1 MRLRG
6 PVALVGECMVEL
18 RHTDPTTLRLGYAG
32 DTLNTAVY
40 LARTLGAGADV
51 HYVTAIG
58 DDSYSDA
65 MLAGWIDEGIAVD
78 RVARVA
84 GAHPG
89 LYLVHTDDRGER
101 TFTYYRSQSP
111 ARRLFSDVDP
121 LGASG
126 FADFGLVYLS
136 GITLSLLTDSARE
149 RLWSLL
155 DDLRAAGGAV
165 VFDTNYRPA
174 GWPDVTTA
182 RDTIAQMLRRTD
194 IAMPTFGDEQSL
206 HGDRDAVECT
216 ARLRDLGVTEVV
228 VKLDADGCLVDGQH
242 VPALV
247 VDDVVDTTA
256 AGDSFNAAY
265 LGARLNGAAP
275 KEAAGQGHRLAA
287 EVIRHGGAIIPRAAM
302 PA

>member
-1 MRLRG
+1 MRFAG

-40 LARTLGAGADV
+40 LARTWDGDV
-51 HYVTAIG
+51 HYVTAVG

-65 MLAGWIDEGIAVD
+65 MVAGWIEEGIDVEH
-78 RVARVA
+78 VARVA

-89 LYLVHTDDRGER
+89 LYLVHTDERGER

-121 LGASG
+121 LGAEGLSR
-126 FADFGLVYLS
+126 FGVVYLS
-136 GITLSLLTDSARE
+136 GITLSLLTDAARQ

-155 DDLRAAGGAV
+155 DKLRAAGGTV

-174 GWPDVTTA
+174 GWPDVDTA
-182 RDTIAQMLRRTD
+182 RDTIAEMLRRTD
-194 IAMPTFGDEQSL
+194 IAMPTFGDEQVLS
-206 HGDRDAVECT
+206 GDADAAACT
-216 ARLRDLGVTEVV
+216 ARLHALGVTEVV
-228 VKLDADGCLVDGQH
+228 VKLDADGCLVNGEH

-265 LGARLNGAAP
+265 LAARLQGASP
-275 KEAAGQGHRLAA
+275 PEAAVQGHRLAA
-287 EVIRHGGAIIPRAAM
+287 EVIRHGGAIIPRTAM
-302 PA
+302 PT